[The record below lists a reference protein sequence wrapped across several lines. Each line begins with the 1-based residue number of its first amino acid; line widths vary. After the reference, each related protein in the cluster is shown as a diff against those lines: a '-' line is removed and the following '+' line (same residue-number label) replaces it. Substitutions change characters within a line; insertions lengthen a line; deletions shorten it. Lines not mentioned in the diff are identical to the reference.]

1 MLTDAD
7 VAEAWGESL
16 ANWAVYITNSP
27 YSSSPQQAGG
37 GGGGARLSSQQQ
49 QEEEEEEEEKE
60 EEEEEAGADA
70 PHAQADV
77 THGKHALKV

>member
-1 MLTDAD
+1 MLTYAD

-27 YSSSPQQAGG
+27 YSSRPQQAGG
-37 GGGGARLSSQQQ
+37 GGGGGGRHSRQ
-49 QEEEEEEEEKE
+49 EEEEKE
-60 EEEEEAGADA
+60 EEEEEEEEAGADT
-70 PHAQADV
+70 PHPHADV